1 MGAHNLG
8 RCRKASS
15 GFDGSWTIR
24 RENYFN
30 NGFHRLMR
38 ANFWAEFTNKPNLP
52 NDQVDKKF
60 QFNVWGSH
68 KWKVGMFLN
77 TDMHFFYDLNTNNMT
92 GTTCRPSSKNF
103 GHMSAGLGTNTIYTF
118 SATKSMTLRD
128 WDDSS
133 PSFFSIY
140 LLL

>member
-1 MGAHNLG
+1 
-8 RCRKASS
+8 
-15 GFDGSWTIR
+15 
-24 RENYFN
+24 
-30 NGFHRLMR
+30 MR
-38 ANFWAEFTNKPNLP
+38 ANFWAEFTNEANLP

-103 GHMSAGLGTNTIYTF
+103 GHMSAGLSTNTI
-118 SATKSMTLRD
+118 
-128 WDDSS
+128 
-133 PSFFSIY
+133 
-140 LLL
+140 LLLLHFLGNIILGLRVHAL

>member
-38 ANFWAEFTNKPNLP
+38 ANFWAEFTNEPNAP
-52 NDQVDKKF
+52 NDPVDKKF

-92 GTTCRPSSKNF
+92 GTTCRPSTKNF
-103 GHMSAGLGTNTIYTF
+103 GHMRAGLNTNTVHLLFTLSWQKIIRL
-118 SATKSMTLRD
+118 SADKIN
-128 WDDSS
+128 DSS
-133 PSFFSIY
+133 
-140 LLL
+140 

>member
-38 ANFWAEFTNKPNLP
+38 ANFWAEFTNEPNAP
-52 NDQVDKKF
+52 NDPVDKKF

-103 GHMSAGLGTNTIYTF
+103 GHMSAGLSTHTI
-118 SATKSMTLRD
+118 
-128 WDDSS
+128 
-133 PSFFSIY
+133 I
-140 LLL
+140 LLLHFFGNIILCLRVYAL